1 MERSFFGGQAAPRV
15 YDLLPKRGHFTCP
28 LPEQTQQRFGKQ
40 SVPNGIAKIRR
51 LWYTDRSKARIGFP
65 WRSDK
70 LEFDGPSER
79 VIANQRARWCGNL
92 HRIPGPRTSYAV
104 GALIERPAEKS
115 LLSRFLSAKRF
126 LLPDIC
132 YKIGTF
138 PRALNERPYEVRRK
152 AD

>member
-1 MERSFFGGQAAPRV
+1 MNWNLPAGAKSGRPQKASVPSQTEGMSGEPKKAKENEKENGKKMERRFFGGQAAPRV

-70 LEFDGPSER
+70 LEF
-79 VIANQRARWCGNL
+79 N
-92 HRIPGPRTSYAV
+92 
-104 GALIERPAEKS
+104 
-115 LLSRFLSAKRF
+115 
-126 LLPDIC
+126 
-132 YKIGTF
+132 
-138 PRALNERPYEVRRK
+138 
-152 AD
+152 